1 MNYWITLLT
10 HSFVPVILRGICRS
24 GAPWQRSTS
33 WDCLVGSDHG
43 GQSPGLVRGPRGS
56 PQHGKWRTKSKVQSW
71 DPVKSRRK
79 WWNSHS
85 WRRLEKVHLKA
96 SVDLD
101 KSMPQQ
107 VQPEVSISGHGLI
120 HCTAGT
126 EILWSL
132 DTATREQVHPW
143 EVVVYRWGHAGAGAR
158 GRVHCWSKGIRIEDC
173 SGYTFKLL

>member
-10 HSFVPVILRGICRS
+10 HSSLVPVILRGICRS

-33 WDCLVGSDHG
+33 WDCHVGSDHG
-43 GQSPGLVRGPRGS
+43 GQSPGLVRGSRGS

-96 SVDLD
+96 SVNLD

-126 EILWSL
+126 E
-132 DTATREQVHPW
+132 DT
-143 EVVVYRWGHAGAGAR
+143 VVLGYGHTGAGTPLR
-158 GRVHCWSKGIRIEDC
+158 GGGLQMRSCWSRSEGK
-173 SGYTFKLL
+173 SSLLIQRDQDWRL